1 MDQLI
6 IATSI
11 VCLAGLCFLISKLN
25 QLWIVYRFK
34 HHRKR
39 YIRSLRGSF
48 SIKAAHLYLYSIY
61 LFANAKTDVNLRM
74 RIIRREMDKADF
86 LFLPV
91 NEHKDY
97 TRIDYL
103 EDRLR
108 RQLNQAK
115 RTIFPFAAVV
125 LSAIAVV
132 IASLRSPDSLPD
144 AFETAILT
152 VLIILISVC
161 LVQYAIMN
169 RRQKVLSIIV
179 DMRKLQN

>member
-1 MDQLI
+1 
-6 IATSI
+6 
-11 VCLAGLCFLISKLN
+11 
-25 QLWIVYRFK
+25 
-34 HHRKR
+34 
-39 YIRSLRGSF
+39 
-48 SIKAAHLYLYSIY
+48 
-61 LFANAKTDVNLRM
+61 
-74 RIIRREMDKADF
+74 MDKADF